1 MIGIRKAAY
10 LAVFLTF
17 ARKTYGKL
25 TFGAGKPGK
34 LKEHVSIVP
43 LAGDYII
50 MGSFDEL
57 AEALSFNRD
66 IPCFMATTVK
76 RSSLEN
82 MGHRVRI
89 VSIFDR
95 VSIDYIINGDD
106 KYRMMREYSA
116 RHGQSLASTT
126 I

>member
-25 TFGAGKPGK
+25 TFDAGKPGK
-34 LKEHVSIVP
+34 LKEYISIVP
-43 LAGDYII
+43 FENAYVI
-50 MGSFDEL
+50 MGSFDDL
-57 AEALSFNRD
+57 AETLAFNKNV
-66 IPCFMATTVK
+66 PCFMATTVK
-76 RSSLEN
+76 RNSLETILRN
-82 MGHRVRI
+82 NRL

-95 VSIDYIINGDD
+95 EGTGFINGDD
-106 KYRMMREYSA
+106 RYEAMREYSS
-116 RHGQSLASTT
+116 RHDQSLASTT

>member
-10 LAVFLTF
+10 LAVFLAF

-25 TFGAGKPGK
+25 TFDAGKPGK

-43 LAGDYII
+43 FADDYII

-57 AEALSFNRD
+57 AEALSFNRYV
-66 IPCFMATTVK
+66 PCFMATTVK

-82 MGHRVRI
+82 MDHSIRI
-89 VSIFDR
+89 VSIFDSDR
-95 VSIDYIINGDD
+95 IGCIINGADRC
-106 KYRMMREYSA
+106 RMMRDYSVA
-116 RHGQSLASTT
+116 NGQCLESTT
-126 I
+126 M